1 MPEPTVADV
10 EAYTQGRLL
19 ASDARTA
26 TLLAASLSAARRYC
40 RWHVTPLRSDTFTLD
55 GPGNRIVVLPT
66 LNLVSLVSLTEDAV
80 AIDVTTVQWSSLGL
94 VTKAPNSVWLSPLW
108 TSALRG
114 VVAQVTHGF
123 DDAPDFNMGVLQAV
137 ERVAYGAGGR
147 EVIGPFQYPVLPT
160 ATGSVFTDSERA
172 ALDQYRLEPQL

>member
-1 MPEPTVADV
+1 MPEPTVTDV

-40 RWHVTPLRSDTFTLD
+40 RWHVTPQRSDTFTLD
-55 GPGNRIVVLPT
+55 GPGNRVVVLPT

-80 AIDVTTVQWSSLGL
+80 TVDLTTVQWSTLGL
-94 VTKAPNSVWLSPLW
+94 VTKSPDSVWLSPLW
-108 TSALRG
+108 TSNFQG

-123 DDAPDFNMGVLQAV
+123 DNAPDFNLGVLQAV
-137 ERVAYGAGGR
+137 DRVSYGAGGR
-147 EVIGPFQYPVLPT
+147 EVIGPFQFPVLPT
-160 ATGSVFTDSERA
+160 AMGSVFAEAERA